1 MNWCR
6 YCIYEDCD
14 EPCNTCDVCDMS
26 AVPEEEREF
35 YESHFVP
42 RENAGL

>member
-1 MNWCR
+1 MNWCG

-14 EPCNTCDVCDMS
+14 EPCNVCDARDMGG
-26 AVPEEEREF
+26 VPVEEREF

-42 RENAGL
+42 REDCKL